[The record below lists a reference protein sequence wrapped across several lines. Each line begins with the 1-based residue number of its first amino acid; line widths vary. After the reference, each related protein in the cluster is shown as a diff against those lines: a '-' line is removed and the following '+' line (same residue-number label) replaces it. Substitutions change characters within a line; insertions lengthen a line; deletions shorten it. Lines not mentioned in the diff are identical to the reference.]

1 MPLFPAADPAGVFIA
16 TGGTPIVPHL
26 PGIDL
31 PHVMTAEEILTGKKE
46 AKGSVLVVG
55 GGITGME
62 TAETL
67 ASQGHAV
74 TLIEMAGSIGKGLY
88 DSVLADYMLRFEK
101 LGIKVRI
108 CERLISIDENA
119 VKTIGTAVPSVQEH
133 PAETVVLALGTKP
146 DRSLVE
152 HFKSAFEEV
161 IVLGDANRSGR
172 IVEAVFDGFGRAST
186 F

>member
-1 MPLFPAADPAGVFIA
+1 
-16 TGGTPIVPHL
+16 
-26 PGIDL
+26 
-31 PHVMTAEEILTGKKE
+31 MTAEEILTGKKE

-146 DRSLVE
+146 DRSLVK
-152 HFKSAFEEV
+152 HY
-161 IVLGDANRSGR
+161 
-172 IVEAVFDGFGRAST
+172 
-186 F
+186 